1 MRFKKPSAINTSC
14 LNMEAILGWSFLL
27 VCVRSR
33 EYFFSKANEEG
44 GGLCVLCMPRRYANE
59 RRGRRQEEEPI
70 LPSSSMQHHTH
81 KRGRNKWLL
90 QPGPRRLLGST
101 VASSGFAYKK
111 YLSTRLSKI
120 RIFCVLASGKG
131 AEGGQ

>member
-1 MRFKKPSAINTSC
+1 MCCACPVAMQMREEKEDKKKNP
-14 LNMEAILGWSFLL
+14 SFLPL
-27 VCVRSR
+27 
-33 EYFFSKANEEG
+33 
-44 GGLCVLCMPRRYANE
+44 L
-59 RRGRRQEEEPI
+59 
-70 LPSSSMQHHTH
+70 QHHTH

-111 YLSTRLSKI
+111 YSSIRLSKI

-131 AEGGQ
+131 AEGVNKNTSTPDPPPPPDDQSETALMLCFFRDLEEGGEWAEVTQSRHTHVR